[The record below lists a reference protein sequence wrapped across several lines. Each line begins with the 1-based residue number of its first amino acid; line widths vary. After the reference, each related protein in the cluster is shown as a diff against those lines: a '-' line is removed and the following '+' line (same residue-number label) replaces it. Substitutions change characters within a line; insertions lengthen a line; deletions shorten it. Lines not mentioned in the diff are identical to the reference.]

1 MILKILECSNPETWR
16 FFGDIKSITKSH
28 YGTDPKTLE
37 SPAKMIS
44 NMIVRSDAYDFTNN
58 PYSGEQNGF
67 LEIWIYGKE
76 KDDIKQ
82 ILCFRP
88 AYLINDEG
96 KTIERF

>member
-16 FFGDIKSITKSH
+16 FFGDIKSITKADYDTGS
-28 YGTDPKTLE
+28 KNLE
-37 SPAKMIS
+37 NPSKIIS

-58 PYSGEQNGF
+58 PHNGEQTSF
-67 LEIWIYGKE
+67 LEIWTYGKE